1 MFTAS
6 DVEQLKTLLASAK
19 QTNDDYARVLELRTK
34 ERDTLIQKVRHQGE
48 NVVQLTPEI
57 ILRER
62 KEASNAI
69 LKIARRRISQTLGMP
84 AGLRKI
90 LDDMIDE

>member
-6 DVEQLKTLLASAK
+6 DVEQLKTLLANAQ
-19 QTNDDYARVLELRTK
+19 QTNADYARVLELRTK
-34 ERDTLIQKVRHQGE
+34 ERDALIQKVRHQGD

-62 KEASNAI
+62 KEAANSI
-69 LKIARRRISQTLGMP
+69 LKAARRRISQTIGMP
-84 AGLRKI
+84 INLRKI